1 MIESNRPTKKA
12 LLMESS
18 DKTGGGLFA
27 GVDLGLDLTVFG
39 EAAFLDL
46 RKDHIA
52 VEAEFKAAL
61 I

>member
-1 MIESNRPTKKA
+1 
-12 LLMESS
+12 MEHS
-18 DKTGGGLFA
+18 DKTGGGLSA

-46 RKDHIA
+46 RKDQIA
-52 VEAEFKAAL
+52 VEAEFEAAL

>member
-1 MIESNRPTKKA
+1 
-12 LLMESS
+12 MEPS

-46 RKDHIA
+46 RKEQVA
-52 VEAEFKAAL
+52 VEAEFEAAL